1 MKKLTLRKCKLDDSK
16 IILKIFNSS
25 VEMGYT
31 ETKKKIKYELH
42 HPWLKK
48 KLLSKK
54 DYLFIGKFNKKVIGY
69 VRFDEIYLKEY
80 NISIALKSQF
90 IGKGLG
96 SKFLKN
102 SIKKLIKIK
111 KIKSIKSKIKV
122 KNINSIN
129 FFLKNNFVEIK
140 TKKSKIN
147 NYRYFKLNIS

>member
-1 MKKLTLRKCKLDDSK
+1 MKKLTLRKCKLEDSK
-16 IILKIFNSS
+16 IILKIFNNS

-31 ETKKKIKYELH
+31 ETKKKIKFELH
-42 HPWLKK
+42 HTWLKK

-54 DYLFIGKFNKKVIGY
+54 DYLFIGKFDKKVIGY
-69 VRFDEIYLKEY
+69 VRFDAGYFDEY
-80 NISIALKSQF
+80 NISIALKDQF

-96 SKFLKN
+96 SKFLKS

-111 KIKSIKSKIKV
+111 KIKSIKSKIKI

-129 FFLKNNFVEIK
+129 FFLKNNFMEIN
-140 TKKSKIN
+140 TKKSKTT

>member
-1 MKKLTLRKCKLDDSK
+1 MTPKLYLKFLIALSRWVTQKL
-16 IILKIFNSS
+16 
-25 VEMGYT
+25 
-31 ETKKKIKYELH
+31 KKKIKYELH

-69 VRFDEIYLKEY
+69 VRFDESYLKEY